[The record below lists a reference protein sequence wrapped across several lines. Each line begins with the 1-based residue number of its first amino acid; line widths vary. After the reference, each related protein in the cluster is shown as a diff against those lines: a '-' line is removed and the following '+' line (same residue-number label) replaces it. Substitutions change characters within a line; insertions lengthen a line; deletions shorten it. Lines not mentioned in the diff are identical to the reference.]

1 MRIRLDLIQKD
12 KRILLL
18 LHSLSRQHTD
28 LKIQIFHR
36 PRLGKEPVT
45 QRILHQI
52 DLNEVFKE
60 LLPHVANEIGLSH
73 LSGPV
78 DE

>member
-60 LLPHVANEIGLSH
+60 PHVANEIGLSH